1 MTEPAVRYEAARGIA
16 RLTIDQP
23 AKMNAMTYDMWASV
37 PDLIRRAEA
46 DREVRV
52 IVLEGAG
59 DKAFCAG
66 ADISQFGEKRTGEEA
81 VKAYDRAVGAGMD
94 AVLTAAKPT
103 IALIRGICFG
113 GGCALALT
121 CDIRF
126 CTDDSRFRVPAARL
140 GLGYG
145 FDNIRMMIG
154 KIGTAAVADIL
165 LSARILPAA
174 DAEKAGV
181 VHRAHPRASFEAET
195 GAYLDMVAANAP
207 LTLAAI
213 KRALVEL
220 ARPEA
225 VQDRSAVD
233 ALVAQCFDSEDYR
246 EGQKAFLEKR
256 LPVFRGA

>member
-1 MTEPAVRYEAARGIA
+1 LTHPSVRYDAANGVA

-23 AKMNAMTYDMWASV
+23 AKMNAMTFDMWRSV
-37 PDLIRRAEA
+37 PELIKRAEDDHA
-46 DREVRV
+46 VRV

-81 VKAYDRAVGAGMD
+81 VRAYDQAVAAGMA
-94 AVLTAAKPT
+94 AVHDAAKPT
-103 IALIRGICFG
+103 VAVIRGICFG

-121 CDIRF
+121 CDLRF
-126 CTDDSRFRVPAARL
+126 ATADSRFRVPAARL

-145 FDNIRMMIG
+145 FSNIRMMIN

-165 LSARILPAA
+165 ISARILDAA
-174 DAEKAGV
+174 DGERSGV
-181 VHRAHPRASFEAET
+181 IHRAWPRESFEAEIK
-195 GAYLDMVAANAP
+195 AYLETVAANAP

-213 KRALVEL
+213 KRSLVEL
-220 ARPEA
+220 SKPEA
-225 VQDRSAVD
+225 EQDADAVD
-233 ALVAQCFDSEDYR
+233 ALVARCFDSADYK

-256 LPVFRGA
+256 LPAFKGE